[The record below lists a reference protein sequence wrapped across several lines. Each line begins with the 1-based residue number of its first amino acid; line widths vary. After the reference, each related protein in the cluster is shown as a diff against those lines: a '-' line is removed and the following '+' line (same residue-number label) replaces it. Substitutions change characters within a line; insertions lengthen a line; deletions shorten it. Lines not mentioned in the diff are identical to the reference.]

1 MARDRMLFVA
11 FLPRSRCRFL
21 TDIYLSEFET
31 AQFRPGCLSSIAGR
45 AMKWRMGR
53 LIFCD
58 PSTRLSS
65 RCCGGFRST
74 PQTELCGAELRAQ
87 KLLLWRYTDRTQEAS
102 EREDS
107 DERDRVFWLLGTLA
121 WTPKGTWPDRMVQSS
136 FCTGNA
142 TLCLMFFSSNTASL
156 SHACLP
162 SVSQS
167 VPCPVSFCGPGARA
181 FDDGGGRSGGSAS
194 AAERE
199 RG

>member
-11 FLPRSRCRFL
+11 FWPRSRCRFM

-31 AQFRPGCLSSIAGR
+31 AQFRPCCLSSIAGR

-53 LIFCD
+53 FIFCD

-65 RCCGGFRST
+65 RCCGGFCST

-87 KLLLWRYTDRTQEAS
+87 KLLLWRYTDRTN
-102 EREDS
+102 ERIQMKET
-107 DERDRVFWLLGTLA
+107 EYFGFWGTLA
-121 WTPKGTWPDRMVQSS
+121 WTPMGTWPDRMVQSS

>member
-1 MARDRMLFVA
+1 MLFVA
-11 FLPRSRCRFL
+11 FWPRSRCRFL

-31 AQFRPGCLSSIAGR
+31 AQFRPCCLSSIAGR

-87 KLLLWRYTDRTQEAS
+87 KLLLWRYTDRTQEAT

-142 TLCLMFFSSNTASL
+142 PLCLMFFLATPPPSPMLASP
-156 SHACLP
+156 P

-167 VPCPVSFCGPGARA
+167 LVQFLSVALGRERLM
-181 FDDGGGRSGGSAS
+181 GGRSGGSAS

>member
-1 MARDRMLFVA
+1 MLFVA
-11 FLPRSRCRFL
+11 FWPRSRCRFL

-31 AQFRPGCLSSIAGR
+31 AQFRPCCLSSIAGR

-74 PQTELCGAELRAQ
+74 PQTKLCGAELRAQ
-87 KLLLWRYTDRTQEAS
+87 KLLLWRYTDRTQEAT

-107 DERDRVFWLLGTLA
+107 DERDRVFWLLGDFGLDTDGYLAGSDGPIVVLHRKCPTLF
-121 WTPKGTWPDRMVQSS
+121 DV
-136 FCTGNA
+136 
-142 TLCLMFFSSNTASL
+142 FSSNTASL

>member
-11 FLPRSRCRFL
+11 FWPRSRCRFL

-31 AQFRPGCLSSIAGR
+31 AQFRPCCLSSIAGR

-53 LIFCD
+53 FIFCD

-87 KLLLWRYTDRTQEAS
+87 KLLLRRYTDRTQEAT

-107 DERDRVFWLLGTLA
+107 DERDRVFWLLGDFGLDTDGYLA
-121 WTPKGTWPDRMVQSS
+121 GSDGPIVVLHRKCHALFDV
-136 FCTGNA
+136 
-142 TLCLMFFSSNTASL
+142 FF
-156 SHACLP
+156 
-162 SVSQS
+162 
-167 VPCPVSFCGPGARA
+167 
-181 FDDGGGRSGGSAS
+181 
-194 AAERE
+194 
-199 RG
+199 